1 MSRITGHRETAY
13 AALVAARKTCHR
25 CQGLANPADS
35 RYRQFDSDEIGP
47 WSCWQGDLHS
57 RVMVVGQDWGDT
69 SYFLKWEGRDQP
81 TGNPTNENLRT
92 LLTEIGYHI
101 GGPRECQEQVLFLT
115 NTILCLKEGGLQGPV
130 HGEWFPVCVEHFLKP
145 LLAIVNPA
153 VVLTLGKHASHAILA
168 AYQVPFKKSQS
179 LAQLVQGS
187 PYTLTPAT
195 VLFPLYHCGRQGV
208 NRNRSLDKQREDW
221 RRIARWLKQR

>member
-25 CQGLANPADS
+25 CQGLANPTDG

-47 WSCWQGDLHS
+47 WSCWQGNLHS

-101 GGPRECQEQVLFLT
+101 GGPQEYQEQVLFLT
-115 NTILCLKEGGLQGPV
+115 NTILCLKEGGLQGEV
-130 HGEWFPVCVEHFLKP
+130 LSEWLSALSTSSSPFLPSSMP
-145 LLAIVNPA
+145 LSCSPLARRPA
-153 VVLTLGKHASHAILA
+153 V
-168 AYQVPFKKSQS
+168 
-179 LAQLVQGS
+179 
-187 PYTLTPAT
+187 
-195 VLFPLYHCGRQGV
+195 
-208 NRNRSLDKQREDW
+208 RSLMLTKFRSRSLKALPDLFK
-221 RRIARWLKQR
+221 ARPMR